1 MYSPECLGNIHIKIA
16 PEHKQETLNFI
27 QKKFEEMA
35 PFFIKEFKYK
45 FFSDALNRNYEQ
57 ERQQRRM
64 LLAFTI
70 LAVVIAMMGV
80 FGLVTLSTRQRT
92 KEIGIRKVNGAHSGG
107 IVKTFCLEY
116 LKWVGI
122 AFVPACPLGY
132 LFMYHWLD
140 EFAYRTTM
148 SWWLFLGGGLI
159 IAGIT
164 LLTVI
169 GQTWRTAS
177 QNPVRSLRYE

>member
-1 MYSPECLGNIHIKIA
+1 MVQDFNFQSLRQKIKPAYLMYSPECLGNIHIKIA

-57 ERQQRRM
+57 ERQQSRM

-92 KEIGIRKVNGAHSGG
+92 KEIGIPKSEWSTFRWDRKNVLSGISEMG
-107 IVKTFCLEY
+107 GHCFRAGLS
-116 LKWVGI
+116 VGLS
-122 AFVPACPLGY
+122 FYVSL
-132 LFMYHWLD
+132 
-140 EFAYRTTM
+140 
-148 SWWLFLGGGLI
+148 
-159 IAGIT
+159 AG
-164 LLTVI
+164 
-169 GQTWRTAS
+169 
-177 QNPVRSLRYE
+177 

>member
-1 MYSPECLGNIHIKIA
+1 
-16 PEHKQETLNFI
+16 
-27 QKKFEEMA
+27 
-35 PFFIKEFKYK
+35 
-45 FFSDALNRNYEQ
+45 
-57 ERQQRRM
+57 M

-107 IVKTFCLEY
+107 IVKMFCLEY

-148 SWWLFLGGGLI
+148 SWWLFWGRTDYCGDYVINCYRTNLADGFTESGEI
-159 IAGIT
+159 IEI
-164 LLTVI
+164 
-169 GQTWRTAS
+169 
-177 QNPVRSLRYE
+177 

>member
-1 MYSPECLGNIHIKIA
+1 
-16 PEHKQETLNFI
+16 
-27 QKKFEEMA
+27 MA

-57 ERQQRRM
+57 ERQQSRM

-107 IVKTFCLEY
+107 IVKMFCLEY

-122 AFVPACPLGY
+122 AFMPACPLGY
-132 LFMYHWLD
+132 LFMYHWLG

>member
-1 MYSPECLGNIHIKIA
+1 MSFTHPHNQSNSVSSSEVKGKLRLSYFLARRIYRDTDGG
-16 PEHKQETLNFI
+16 KQVSR
-27 QKKFEEMA
+27 
-35 PFFIKEFKYK
+35 P
-45 FFSDALNRNYEQ
+45 
-57 ERQQRRM
+57 
-64 LLAFTI
+64 
-70 LAVVIAMMGV
+70 AVVIAMMGV

-107 IVKTFCLEY
+107 IVKMFCLEY